1 MHARLSAKYAHA
13 PPPPPNPSYSAVN
26 LTSHAL
32 GTGRV
37 FWAFARDGGLP
48 NMQSSWAKVNP
59 HFETP
64 FNAQLCV
71 GIITALLG
79 CIYLGSSTAFNAMM
93 SSAV

>member
-1 MHARLSAKYAHA
+1 VPVEFSGLSLETAASLFRECKQLSNASHFVLR
-13 PPPPPNPSYSAVN
+13 NP
-26 LTSHAL
+26 
-32 GTGRV
+32 
-37 FWAFARDGGLP
+37 P

>member
-1 MHARLSAKYAHA
+1 
-13 PPPPPNPSYSAVN
+13 
-26 LTSHAL
+26 
-32 GTGRV
+32 
-37 FWAFARDGGLP
+37 
-48 NMQSSWAKVNP
+48 MQSSWAKVNP

>member
-1 MHARLSAKYAHA
+1 TAFNAMMS
-13 PPPPPNPSYSAVN
+13 SAVYR
-26 LTSHAL
+26 SSFL
-32 GTGRV
+32 GFRSRRRPPV
-37 FWAFARDGGLP
+37 FE
-48 NMQSSWAKVNP
+48 NSSWAKVNP